1 MVSALEQ
8 TGSRE
13 TDGTS
18 APREA
23 AGRRTALARLRNI
36 GIVAHIDAGKTT
48 VSERIL
54 FYSGRVHKM
63 GEVHEGSTV
72 MDWMVQE
79 QERGITITSAATTL
93 QWDGHPVNLI
103 DTPGHVDFTAEVERS
118 LRVLD
123 GAVGVFCGVAGVQ
136 PQSETVWRQA
146 KRYGVPCL
154 AFVNKM
160 DRMGARFDFVVESL
174 RERLRAPVAVIQLP
188 WGAEE
193 AFRGAVD
200 LIRMRALEFDE
211 SVQGARVVESSV
223 PAELAVEAEAAR
235 AALCETVAEADEAT
249 LDAYLASPDLPADVL
264 VAGLRRATIAGR
276 LVPVLCGSA
285 LRNKG
290 IQPLLDAVVDFL
302 PSPLEVPS
310 IRGHHPKTGAD
321 VERHASD
328 AEPLAALAFKIA
340 TDPYVG
346 KLAFIR
352 IYSGVLKKG
361 QNVFNPR
368 TRKRERVQRIV
379 ALHAN
384 HREDVEA
391 LHAGEIGGLAGMK
404 GLTTGDTLCAEN
416 QPVLLE
422 RIQFPEPVIAMA
434 IEPRSSA
441 DRPAL
446 DAALAAL
453 ADEDPTFRVTADAET
468 GQRLISGMGEL
479 HLDIIR
485 DRLLREF
492 RVQGNAGRPMVS
504 YRETITR
511 SASAAHRFQREIGGA
526 VQFAEVGLAV
536 GPNARGGGNSVEFD
550 VAEKQ
555 IPAQFRESVEEGVR
569 DALLTGVL
577 GSYALV
583 DVAVRVTG
591 GGFRE
596 EDSTEVAFKTAA
608 VMALREALGA
618 AGPVL
623 LEPVMAVEVVTPD
636 AHMGDVLSD
645 LNARRGRVR
654 EMEAQDGSQ
663 IVRAE
668 APLVEMFGYATALRS
683 LTKGRASYTMEP
695 RRFEVVPE
703 ALQGAI
709 LNR

>member
-1 MVSALEQ
+1 MLEQ
-8 TGSRE
+8 TGSRA
-13 TDGTS
+13 TDG
-18 APREA
+18 AAAALEA
-23 AGRRTALARLRNI
+23 AGRRTVLARLRNI
-36 GIVAHIDAGKTT
+36 GIIAHIDAGKTT

-54 FYSGRVHKM
+54 YYSGRVHKM
-63 GEVHEGSTV
+63 GEVHEGTTV

-93 QWDGHPVNLI
+93 SWNGHTVNLI

-146 KRYGVPCL
+146 KRYRVPCL
-154 AFVNKM
+154 VFVNKM

-174 RERLRAPVAVIQLP
+174 RERLQAPVAVIQLP
-188 WGAEE
+188 WGVED
-193 AFRGAVD
+193 AFRGAID
-200 LIRMRALEFDE
+200 LIRMRALDFDE
-211 SVQGARVVESSV
+211 ATQGARRVESPV
-223 PAELAVEAEAAR
+223 PAELAAAAEAAR
-235 AALCETVAEADEAT
+235 ATLCEAVAEADEAT
-249 LDAYLASPDLPADVL
+249 LDAYLAAPDLPADVL

-302 PSPLEVPS
+302 PSPLEVPAVH
-310 IRGHHPKTGAD
+310 GLHPKTGAT
-321 VERHASD
+321 VERGPGD

-346 KLAFIR
+346 KLAFLR
-352 IYSGVLKKG
+352 IYSGVIKKG

-368 TRKRERVQRIV
+368 TRKRERVQRLV

-384 HREDVEA
+384 HREDVEI
-391 LHAGEIGGLAGMK
+391 LHSGEIGALAGMK

-422 RIQFPEPVIAMA
+422 SIHFPEPVIAMA
-434 IEPRSSA
+434 IEPRTAA

-453 ADEDPTFRVTADAET
+453 AEEDPTFRVSADVET
-468 GQRLISGMGEL
+468 GQTLISGMGEL
-479 HLDIIR
+479 HLEIIR

-504 YRETITR
+504 YRETITKAS
-511 SASAAHRFQREIGGA
+511 SASHRFLRDIGGA
-526 VQFAEVGLAV
+526 SQFADVALAV
-536 GPNARGGGNSVEFD
+536 SPNARGAGNAVDMD
-550 VAEKQ
+550 VSDRQ
-555 IPAQFRESVEEGVR
+555 IPPQFRAAVEEGVR

-583 DVAVRVTG
+583 DVLVRVTG
-591 GGFRE
+591 GAFRE

-636 AHMGDVLSD
+636 AHMGDVISD
-645 LNARRGRVR
+645 LSARRGRVR
-654 EMEAQDGSQ
+654 DMEARDGSQ

-668 APLVEMFGYATALRS
+668 APLVELFGYATALRS

-695 RRFEVVPE
+695 RCFEVVPE
-703 ALQGAI
+703 AIQGAI

>member
-1 MVSALEQ
+1 MVSMLEQ
-8 TGSRE
+8 AGSRATGSAA
-13 TDGTS
+13 D
-18 APREA
+18 ALEA
-23 AGRRTALARLRNI
+23 AGRRAVLARLRNI
-36 GIVAHIDAGKTT
+36 GIIAHIDAGKTT

-54 FYSGRVHKM
+54 YYSGRVHKM
-63 GEVHEGSTV
+63 GEVHEGTTV

-93 QWDGHPVNLI
+93 SWNGHTVNLI

-160 DRMGARFDFVVESL
+160 DRMGARFDFVVASL
-174 RERLRAPVAVIQLP
+174 RERLQAPVVAIQIP
-188 WGAEE
+188 WGAED
-193 AFRGAVD
+193 AFRGAID
-200 LIRMRALEFDE
+200 LIRMRAVDFDDAT
-211 SVQGARVVESSV
+211 QGARRVESSV
-223 PAELAVEAEAAR
+223 PAELAAAVEAAR
-235 AALCETVAEADEAT
+235 AALCEAVAEADEAT
-249 LDAYLASPDLPADVL
+249 LDAYLAAPDLPADVL

-310 IRGHHPKTGAD
+310 MHGRHPKTGAG
-321 VERHASD
+321 VERCPGD
-328 AEPLAALAFKIA
+328 AEPLSALAFKIA

-346 KLAFIR
+346 KLAFLR

-368 TRKRERVQRIV
+368 TRKRERVQRLV

-384 HREDVEA
+384 HREDVEI
-391 LHAGEIGGLAGMK
+391 LHSGEIGALAGMK
-404 GLTTGDTLCAEN
+404 GLTTGDTLCSEN

-422 RIQFPEPVIAMA
+422 SIHFPEPVIAMA
-434 IEPRSSA
+434 IEPRTAA

-453 ADEDPTFRVTADAET
+453 AEEDPTFRVSADAET
-468 GQRLISGMGEL
+468 GQTLISGMGEL
-479 HLDIIR
+479 HLEIIR

-492 RVQGNAGRPMVS
+492 RVQGNTGRPMVS
-504 YRETITR
+504 YRETITKTS
-511 SASAAHRFQREIGGA
+511 SASHRFLREIGGA
-526 VQFAEVGLAV
+526 AQFADVTLAV
-536 GPNARGGGNSVEFD
+536 SPNARGAGNAVEMD
-550 VAEKQ
+550 VSDRQ
-555 IPAQFRESVEEGVR
+555 IPTQFRAAVEDGVR

-583 DVAVRVTG
+583 DVLVRATG
-591 GGFRE
+591 GAFRE
-596 EDSTEVAFKTAA
+596 EDSTEMAFKTAA
-608 VMALREALGA
+608 VLALREALGA

-636 AHMGDVLSD
+636 AHMGDVISD
-645 LNARRGRVR
+645 LSARRGRVR
-654 EMEAQDGSQ
+654 NMEARDGSQ

-668 APLVEMFGYATALRS
+668 APLVELFGYATALRS

-703 ALQGAI
+703 AIQGAI

>member
-1 MVSALEQ
+1 MVSTLEQ
-8 TGSRE
+8 TGSRT
-13 TDGTS
+13 TDGN
-18 APREA
+18 AGAREA
-23 AGRRTALARLRNI
+23 SGRRTVLARLRNI

-54 FYSGRVHKM
+54 YYSGRVHKM
-63 GEVHEGSTV
+63 GEVHEGTTV

-93 QWDGHPVNLI
+93 QWNGHAVNLI

-146 KRYGVPCL
+146 KRYGVPRL

-160 DRMGARFDFVVESL
+160 DRKGARFDFVVESL
-174 RERLRAPVAVIQLP
+174 RERLHAPVAVIQIP
-188 WGAEE
+188 IGAEDG
-193 AFRGAVD
+193 FRGCID

-211 SVQGARVVESSV
+211 SVQGARVVQLPVPSELSV
-223 PAELAVEAEAAR
+223 AAEAAR
-235 AALCETVAEADEAT
+235 AALCEVVAEADEAS
-249 LDAYLASPDLPADVL
+249 LDAYMASPDLPADVL
-264 VAGLRRATIAGR
+264 IAGLRRATIACR

-285 LRNKG
+285 LHNKG

-302 PSPLEVPS
+302 PSPLDVPA
-310 IRGHHPKTGAD
+310 IRGHHPKTG
-321 VERHASD
+321 VEIDRQASD
-328 AEPLAALAFKIA
+328 AEPMAALAFKIA

-346 KLAFIR
+346 KLAFLR

-379 ALHAN
+379 AMHAN
-384 HREDVEA
+384 HREDVDA

-434 IEPRSSA
+434 IEPRTSA
-441 DRPAL
+441 DRPSL

-453 ADEDPTFRVTADAET
+453 AEEDPTFRVSVDGET
-468 GQRLISGMGEL
+468 GQTLISGMGEL
-479 HLDIIR
+479 HLEIIR
-485 DRLLREF
+485 DRLIREF

-504 YRETITR
+504 YRETITKTD
-511 SASAAHRFQREIGGA
+511 SASHRFQREIGGA
-526 VQFAEVGLAV
+526 VQFAEVELAV
-536 GPNARGGGNSVEFD
+536 GPSPRGAGNTVVFD

-555 IPAQFRESVEEGVR
+555 IPPEFRDAVEEGVR

-591 GGFRE
+591 GVFRE

-645 LNARRGRVR
+645 LSARRGRVK

-663 IVRAE
+663 VVRAE

-695 RRFEVVPE
+695 RCFEVVPE